1 VSSDLPLGW
10 CNATVGDIAD
20 INPRGL
26 GQDLDEDAEV
36 SFIPM
41 AAVEES
47 TGRASVEQTRRW
59 GAVRRGYTPMR
70 DGDIVFAKIT
80 PCMENGKIA
89 LLQGMKNGVGVGS
102 TELVAIRPRDS
113 VDARYLLNFLLQE
126 TIRRDARAV
135 MQGASGQLRV
145 PITFLRNLPLS
156 LPPLPEQRRIVV
168 ALEEHLSALDA
179 AVAGL
184 ERARTRLSLYVESSV
199 QAAVSN
205 MLERG
210 LMDGDTNTQ
219 FEWRPLAAVLAD
231 IGQGWS
237 PRCLPDPPADEESWA
252 VIKTTAIQPF
262 RFDSSECK
270 GLPEGLSPRPE
281 IEIHVGDLL
290 VTRKGPRSR
299 AGVAAAVKQTRS
311 RVMICDTVYRIRLK
325 AEMAR
330 PHFMAIAMSS
340 TMVAAAID
348 RAKAGISESGLSLTH
363 DRLGAVLVP
372 LPPLGVQEAI
382 ENEIDRRVQVV
393 DRVNADIDLQL
404 ARAARLRQS
413 VLQRAFSGGLV
424 PQDPAEAPASNVP
437 EPDRT
442 ERSSAPASSRPT
454 RGRGRSART
463 GSRRG

>member
-1 VSSDLPLGW
+1 MSEVLPPGWAVVPLGSVAHVQLGKMLSAAAKTGRGARPYLRNINVRWHRIDVDDVFSMDFNEREVEKFTLRSGDVLVCEGGEPGRAAVWRDQLPGALYQKALHRVRFIDDAVDPDFFVYQLELIAATGELARGFTGSTIKHLPREVFVELPLR
-10 CNATVGDIAD
+10 IA
-20 INPRGL
+20 P
-26 GQDLDEDAEV
+26 
-36 SFIPM
+36 
-41 AAVEES
+41 
-47 TGRASVEQTRRW
+47 
-59 GAVRRGYTPMR
+59 
-70 DGDIVFAKIT
+70 
-80 PCMENGKIA
+80 IA
-89 LLQGMKNGVGVGS
+89 
-102 TELVAIRPRDS
+102 
-113 VDARYLLNFLLQE
+113 
-126 TIRRDARAV
+126 
-135 MQGASGQLRV
+135 
-145 PITFLRNLPLS
+145 
-156 LPPLPEQRRIVV
+156 EQRRIVAV
-168 ALEEHLSALDA
+168 LEEKLSSLDA

-184 ERARTRLSLYVESSV
+184 ERARTRLSLYLESSV

-210 LMDGDTNTQ
+210 LMDDDTNTQ
-219 FEWRPLAAVLAD
+219 FEWKPLAAVLAD

-237 PRCLPDPPADEESWA
+237 PRCVPDPPADEKGWA

-340 TMVAAAID
+340 TVVAAAID

-363 DRLGAVLVP
+363 DRLGAILVP

-413 VLQRAFSGGLV
+413 ILQRAFSGGLV
-424 PQDPAEAPASNVP
+424 PQDPAEAPTSIVAD
-437 EPDRT
+437 PDRT
-442 ERSSAPASSRPT
+442 ERASAPASSRPA
-454 RGRGRSART
+454 RGRGRTART